1 MYAPR
6 GRHSECAQAC
16 EIAPLYRR
24 GVEDAAPDIPKHRQV
39 SAGVKAFPPGEAL
52 GAAALCF
59 LHIFFLTKQ

>member
-24 GVEDAAPDIPKHRQV
+24 GVEDAAPYRKNT
-39 SAGVKAFPPGEAL
+39 GYLLL
-52 GAAALCF
+52 GDTRLC
-59 LHIFFLTKQ
+59 LYQLLWLVR